1 MASLT
6 QQAVDAGSAG
16 AVWGVG
22 VGVAYSWL
30 LYGTRSSHNLV
41 AESQEAVSQA
51 QAFQE
56 TKAEAA
62 TPSFGSHTVTSITFY
77 WCHGTSLDL
86 LWEGNNKAANP
97 GRPRPQWPALET
109 DYHMRS
115 VKSSEQRGQW
125 EAVHPPLA
133 SGWLGS
139 SGLWALR
146 AAFAVRHMAEHAC
159 TPPRAVPER
168 LLWLLG
174 STEAKRKWFF
184 W

>member
-1 MASLT
+1 MASSLT

-16 AVWGVG
+16 TVWGVG

-30 LYGTRSSHNLV
+30 LHGTRSSHNVV

-62 TPSFGSHTVTSITFY
+62 TPRFGRHTVTSITFC

-97 GRPRPQWPALET
+97 GRPRSQGPSLET

-115 VKSSEQRGQW
+115 VKSSEQTRQW
-125 EAVHPPLA
+125 EAVRPPLV

-139 SGLWALR
+139 WGCGL
-146 AAFAVRHMAEHAC
+146 
-159 TPPRAVPER
+159 
-168 LLWLLG
+168 
-174 STEAKRKWFF
+174 
-184 W
+184 